1 MSCFALAHNDVRQA
15 KGLQPLAAPAGLS
28 PADLQ
33 SAYDLPSGTAGSG
46 ATPGLVDAY
55 DAPNAEADPA
65 VYRSQFGLPPCT
77 TDNGCFPRTDP
88 GVFRSAEEQAPVP
101 VRPVPRGRGSG
112 LPASASAL
120 VESGRSERSEAK
132 TRPLTRTATPRWTLS
147 WSGSGICP
155 RNGAH
160 RRHVNAQ
167 RAEHDEGART
177 PCPSPSTALCPSR
190 AHKSGE
196 PRSTQERYD
205 GTVPARTLH
214 PRSSEPQ
221 SSPRRHRFPS

>member
-46 ATPGLVDAY
+46 ATPALVDAY

-120 VESGRSERSEAK
+120 VESGRSERSDPSAD
-132 TRPLTRTATPRWTLS
+132 TNRDPAVNTLLGGIRHMPSQRRTQAP
-147 WSGSGICP
+147 C
-155 RNGAH
+155 
-160 RRHVNAQ
+160 Q
-167 RAEHDEGART
+167 RAAGRAR
-177 PCPSPSTALCPSR
+177 
-190 AHKSGE
+190 
-196 PRSTQERYD
+196 
-205 GTVPARTLH
+205 
-214 PRSSEPQ
+214 
-221 SSPRRHRFPS
+221 

>member
-46 ATPGLVDAY
+46 ATPALVDAY
-55 DAPNAEADPA
+55 DAPDAEADPA

-132 TRPLTRTATPRWTLS
+132 TRPLTRTATPR
-147 WSGSGICP
+147 
-155 RNGAH
+155 
-160 RRHVNAQ
+160 
-167 RAEHDEGART
+167 
-177 PCPSPSTALCPSR
+177 
-190 AHKSGE
+190 
-196 PRSTQERYD
+196 
-205 GTVPARTLH
+205 
-214 PRSSEPQ
+214 
-221 SSPRRHRFPS
+221 